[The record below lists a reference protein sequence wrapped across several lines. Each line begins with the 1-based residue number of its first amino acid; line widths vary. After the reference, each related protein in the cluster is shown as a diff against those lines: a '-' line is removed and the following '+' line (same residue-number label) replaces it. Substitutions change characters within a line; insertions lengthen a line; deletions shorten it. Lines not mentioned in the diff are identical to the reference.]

1 MNYVVYIEWDLDDL
15 LDVMVFGILYI
26 FIRWYI
32 VSPA

>member
-1 MNYVVYIEWDLDDL
+1 MNYIVYIEGDLDDL
-15 LDVMVFGILYI
+15 LDVIVFEILYI